1 VVPIVVNREN
11 LIAVILHLQA
21 TRQNLIDQF
30 AHEGGS
36 EKARQEVRKL
46 LATIDT
52 EPSCLSDQTD
62 AA

>member
-1 VVPIVVNREN
+1 VVNREN

-21 TRQNLIDQF
+21 TRQNLIDQL
-30 AHEGGS
+30 AREGGS
-36 EKARQEVRKL
+36 EKARQEVRKP

-52 EPSCLSDQTD
+52 ELPRLSDETD